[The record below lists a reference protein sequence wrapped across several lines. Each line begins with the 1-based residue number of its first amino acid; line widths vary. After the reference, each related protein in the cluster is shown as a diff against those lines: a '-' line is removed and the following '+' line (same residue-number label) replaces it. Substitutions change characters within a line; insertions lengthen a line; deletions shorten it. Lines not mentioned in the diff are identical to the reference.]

1 MVPAAWLGPR
11 CKRTIYSM
19 APLRELLLAANR
31 RYLEFIFSIDAEDE
45 ELFESLGSGE
55 FNISAFRNK
64 DLRCRIRGKDAG
76 QVSRLMQRLRT
87 HGLIK
92 RSEEP
97 TSTTAPVSAGRSS
110 PWVSNSR
117 TSTSFHNSQ
126 QPPIES
132 LAGFGE
138 DLVI

>member
-1 MVPAAWLGPR
+1 
-11 CKRTIYSM
+11 M